1 MPERQSSP
9 GEVTARPE
17 TDVTENDSSRGS
29 AAQERPTDSAGG
41 TEDVAVAEQVAAQVA
56 GSPPATE
63 PGPVEPTAVAPTG
76 DEPVLDVAA
85 AVEMAQ
91 PGPEM
96 SAGAAAPPQP
106 APSARPAE
114 QAQPGPLAQRPAPAR
129 PTPSA
134 RPRPR
139 PRPASEGD
147 KGDESPTVR
156 TAVGS
161 SAAAEDE
168 IPTVRTAVGS
178 PAPGTPAP
186 GSTADRARAGGAP
199 AHGAAATGAPASA
212 RIAPAQGQAP
222 TVAVRAA
229 GASAAAPP
237 ARPAGRTSAATAWFN
252 PVDNESTQVIPRTP
266 VAPAGPPPPAADPPT
281 ERLTV
286 TRATAFP
293 DATATSVV
301 TATPAN
307 SGPPG
312 LPPTGGPD
320 AGRPDAGK
328 RPRRR
333 RRLLLLTGVVGTLAV
348 LYVGDLVLSSGSVPR
363 GVSVVGVQ
371 VGGLGLDEA
380 EQRLRGEIEP
390 RTREP
395 IQVSVGEAR
404 SEIDPAA
411 AGLSVDWDATLAVAG
426 SQPLNPI
433 TRITSFFTHHEIG
446 VVTTSNA
453 DSLTAALEE
462 LSPIVDKAPV
472 EGSVRFEGATPVPVD
487 PVAGQQLDVPAAA
500 GVLQRDWASGRLVAL
515 PLNELPP
522 STTPEDVVAAI
533 EQVARPAVS
542 ASVTMIGEG
551 GAQGTVEPEVI
562 ASALT
567 FRADGDRLVP
577 EINPN
582 AVSDALKPQLA
593 SSEVPGRDASLDFS
607 SGSPVVVPSQ
617 DGRGVDYTASLANLL
632 DVLTGTGPR
641 QLTAVYADQPAEL
654 TTEKLNGLGITGV
667 IGEFT
672 TGGFAADSGRNIR
685 RGAEQINGM
694 IVEPGETFSL
704 NEATGSRNAS
714 NGYVEAGII
723 SDGHASRGIGGG
735 VSQVATTLYNAAYF
749 AGMVDVAHKE
759 HSFYI
764 SRYPA
769 GREATVFE
777 GSIDLKFRNDNPTG
791 VLIQTVWTPGSLTV
805 RLYGTKVYDVTSTP
819 GPRTKPTS
827 PNTITIPAG
836 EPCSPSQGAPGFTIT
851 DTRTLRNVST
861 GESRNETRTVR
872 YNPSPIVVCGG

>member
-9 GEVTARPE
+9 GEVTARTE

-29 AAQERPTDSAGG
+29 AAQERPADSAGG
-41 TEDVAVAEQVAAQVA
+41 TDDVAVAEQVAAQVA
-56 GSPPATE
+56 ASPPATE
-63 PGPVEPTAVAPTG
+63 PRSAEPTAVAPTG

-91 PGPEM
+91 PGPEV

-106 APSARPAE
+106 APPARPAE
-114 QAQPGPLAQRPAPAR
+114 QAQPGPLPQRPAPA
-129 PTPSA
+129 PSA

-139 PRPASEGD
+139 PRPAPEGD
-147 KGDESPTVR
+147 TGDESPTVR
-156 TAVGS
+156 TAVGG

-178 PAPGTPAP
+178 PTPGSPAP

-199 AHGAAATGAPASA
+199 AHAAATGVPPASA
-212 RIAPAQGQAP
+212 RVAPAQAP

-237 ARPAGRTSAATAWFN
+237 ARPAPRSSAAEAWFN
-252 PVDNESTQVIPRTP
+252 PVDNESTQLIPRTP
-266 VAPAGPPPPAADPPT
+266 LAPAGPPAPAADPPT
-281 ERLTV
+281 ERLSVIRT
-286 TRATAFP
+286 TASP

-307 SGPPG
+307 PGRPG
-312 LPPTGGPD
+312 LPPTDGPEAGRSD
-320 AGRPDAGK
+320 AGERP
-328 RPRRR
+328 PRRR
-333 RRLLLLTGVVGTLAV
+333 RILLLTGVVGALAV

-390 RTREP
+390 RTHEP

-404 SEIDPAA
+404 SEIDAAA
-411 AGLSVDWDATLAVAG
+411 AGLSVDWPATLAVAG

-433 TRITSFFTHHEIG
+433 TRITSFFTHREIG

-487 PVAGQQLDVPAAA
+487 PVPGQRLDVPAAA

-542 ASVTMIGEG
+542 APVTMIGEG
-551 GAQGTVEPEVI
+551 GAQGTVQPEVI

-582 AVSDALKPQLA
+582 AVTDALKPQLA
-593 SSEVPGRDASLDFS
+593 SSERPGRDASLDFS
-607 SGSPVVVPSQ
+607 SGTPVVVPSQ
-617 DGRGVDYTASLANLL
+617 DGRGVDYTASLAKLL

-672 TGGFAADSGRNIR
+672 TGGFAADSGRNIK

-704 NEATGSRNAS
+704 NGATGSRNAS

-735 VSQVATTLYNAAYF
+735 VSQLATTLYNASYF

-777 GSIDLKFRNDNPTG
+777 GAIDLKFRNDNPTG
-791 VLIQTVWTPGSLTV
+791 VLIQTVWTPSSLTV

-836 EPCSPSQGAPGFTIT
+836 QPCSPSQGAPGFTVT
-851 DTRTLRNVST
+851 DTRTLRKVST

>member
-91 PGPEM
+91 PGAEV

-114 QAQPGPLAQRPAPAR
+114 QAQPGPLRQRPTPAR
-129 PTPSA
+129 PASSA

-139 PRPASEGD
+139 PRPAPE
-147 KGDESPTVR
+147 GDESPTVR

-178 PAPGTPAP
+178 PAPGTPGP

-212 RIAPAQGQAP
+212 RMAPTQGQAP

-237 ARPAGRTSAATAWFN
+237 ARPAGRTSASTAWFN
-252 PVDNESTQVIPRTP
+252 PVDNESTQLIPRTP
-266 VAPAGPPPPAADPPT
+266 VAPAGHPAPAADPPT
-281 ERLTV
+281 ERLSITRV
-286 TRATAFP
+286 TASP
-293 DATATSVV
+293 DATATSVG
-301 TATPAN
+301 TAAPAT

-312 LPPTGGPD
+312 LPPTDGPD
-320 AGRPDAGK
+320 ADRPEAGK
-328 RPRRR
+328 RPPRR

-411 AGLSVDWDATLAVAG
+411 AGLGVDWDATLAVAG

-433 TRITSFFTHHEIG
+433 TRIASFFTHHEIG
-446 VVTTSNA
+446 VVTTKND

-472 EGSVRFEGATPVPVD
+472 EGSVRFEGVTPVPVD

-533 EQVARPAVS
+533 DQVARPAVS
-542 ASVTMIGEG
+542 APVSMIGEG

-582 AVSDALKPQLA
+582 AVTDALKPQLA

-607 SGSPVVVPSQ
+607 SGGPVVVPSQ
-617 DGRGVDYTASLANLL
+617 DGRGVDYTASLASLL

-641 QLTAVYADQPAEL
+641 QITAVYADQPAEL
-654 TTEKLNGLGITGV
+654 TTEELNGLGITGV

-672 TGGFAADSGRNIR
+672 TGGFAADSGRNIK

-694 IVEPGETFSL
+694 IVKPGETFSL
-704 NEATGSRNAS
+704 NGATEPRDAS
-714 NGYVEAGII
+714 HGYVEAGII

-777 GSIDLKFRNDNPTG
+777 GSIDLKFRNENPTG
-791 VLIQTVWTPGSLTV
+791 VLIQTVWTPSSLTV

-827 PNTITIPAG
+827 PKTITIPAG
-836 EPCSPSQGAPGFTIT
+836 EPCSPSQGAPGFTVT